1 MADYYDILNVSR
13 DADEKQI
20 RQAYR
25 RLARQHHPDVN
36 PGDDDAAERFKEING
51 AYEVLSDPDKR
62 ARYDRYGDRW
72 ERSELFEQQR
82 AEAGPDAD
90 FFRFYRSGDFGG
102 GPEGFGSLSD
112 LLGGLGGFREHAR
125 RRPAVDVP
133 VSITLEEADQGTA
146 RLMDLPDGRRLEVRI
161 PAGIG
166 DGGRVRIAPDGGD
179 GHEFNLVVSVLPHAR
194 FERDG
199 DDLHTRVDVRLVDA
213 MLGGRVKVKTL
224 RGQVELTLPAETQ
237 NGRRF
242 RLAGQGMAR
251 LNDPNGRGDLFAE
264 VKVVLPTGLTD
275 DQRRILEQLRE
286 AGIPEPVG

>member
-13 DADEKQI
+13 DADEKEI
-20 RQAYR
+20 RRAYR

-72 ERSELFEQQR
+72 EHAEIFEQQR
-82 AEAGPDAD
+82 AQAGPDAD
-90 FFRFYRSGDFGG
+90 FFRFYRTGDLGG

-133 VSITLEEADQGTA
+133 VSISLEEADQGTA

-194 FERDG
+194 F
-199 DDLHTRVDVRLVDA
+199 
-213 MLGGRVKVKTL
+213 
-224 RGQVELTLPAETQ
+224 
-237 NGRRF
+237 
-242 RLAGQGMAR
+242 
-251 LNDPNGRGDLFAE
+251 
-264 VKVVLPTGLTD
+264 
-275 DQRRILEQLRE
+275 
-286 AGIPEPVG
+286 